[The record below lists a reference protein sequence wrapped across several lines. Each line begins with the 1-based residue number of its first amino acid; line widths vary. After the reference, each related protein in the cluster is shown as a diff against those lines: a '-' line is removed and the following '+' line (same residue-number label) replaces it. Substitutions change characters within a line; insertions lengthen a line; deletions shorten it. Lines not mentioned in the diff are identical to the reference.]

1 MLVLSRKLTQSIRI
15 ADDIRI
21 QILQIHDN
29 QVRLGI
35 HAPSSVRI
43 VREEVLKR
51 ENVNED
57 FHLVTLQS
65 KAV

>member
-15 ADDIRI
+15 NDDIQI
-21 QILQIHDN
+21 QILRIHDN

-35 HAPSSVRI
+35 HAPPSVRI

-51 ENVNED
+51 DNVNED
-57 FHLVTLQS
+57 FHLVTLHS
-65 KAV
+65 EAI